1 MPYLIGL
8 LILVQVLAPYRVW
21 VILFVGMTGA
31 LLIGYLWVRVL
42 AGGIQLH
49 REMRFGWVQV
59 GDVLEERFTLFN
71 NSILPAFYVEVR
83 DQSSLPDYTANQVR
97 SVGPYGNTRWYVKTA
112 CSQRGLYEIGPS
124 RVVMGD
130 SLGVFNLEINY
141 SATSSVLVTPPV
153 VPLPAIRVASGGRSG
168 DGRPRPNSLD
178 KTVSAGGVRE
188 YRPEDALRWIHWPTS
203 AKRDDLFVRVFDGTP
218 AGDWWILLD
227 AMADNIYGEG
237 KYSTLEHGIILAA
250 SLAARGLQNRLA
262 VGLMV
267 NSADP
272 AWLPPK
278 LGEVQKWEILRKL
291 ALLNPG
297 VSSLEQMLRHVGETV
312 KTQSSLVIVT
322 ADVEGSWVQTLIP
335 LVWRGV
341 VPTVILLDPP
351 SFGGEDSPDG
361 IVSLLAE
368 LGIAHYLFRSDYLD
382 QPDITPGGQGQWE
395 WKVTASGRAIPV
407 KRPDDL
413 TWKEFS

>member
-1 MPYLIGL
+1 
-8 LILVQVLAPYRVW
+8 
-21 VILFVGMTGA
+21 
-31 LLIGYLWVRVL
+31 
-42 AGGIQLH
+42 
-49 REMRFGWVQV
+49 
-59 GDVLEERFTLFN
+59 
-71 NSILPAFYVEVR
+71 
-83 DQSSLPDYTANQVR
+83 
-97 SVGPYGNTRWYVKTA
+97 
-112 CSQRGLYEIGPS
+112 
-124 RVVMGD
+124 
-130 SLGVFNLEINY
+130 
-141 SATSSVLVTPPV
+141 
-153 VPLPAIRVASGGRSG
+153 
-168 DGRPRPNSLD
+168 
-178 KTVSAGGVRE
+178 
-188 YRPEDALRWIHWPTS
+188 
-203 AKRDDLFVRVFDGTP
+203 
-218 AGDWWILLD
+218 
-227 AMADNIYGEG
+227 MADNIYGEG